1 MTNFDKANRNRGWIV
16 VAICF
21 GVMAFTFGARSS
33 VSMLLPIWQEELD
46 WSGSQAARGAS
57 IVLIMMALLSPVA
70 GNLMDRYNAR
80 LVIVIGL
87 TALASGIGAT
97 SFVTDPVYYYLLFG
111 VVGGVGWAFV
121 SIPMITAAVSGYFE
135 RMRGLAIGIAVSGA
149 SGGQLPILSGLG
161 ILIAAIGWRAS
172 YQFLALIVAALAILV
187 LFWFK
192 PPRGESRSSQPSEVD
207 DLDTLSERIKFLMV
221 NRTFLLLLG
230 AFTLCG
236 FTTAGVIDVYFIPYA
251 ISCGFTLVEGST
263 AYGFHGLGNLAGVVL
278 FSWMADHVHRPRLL
292 ASMFFLRAITFV
304 LLLFIEADI
313 GLMFMFAVI
322 FGTLNFATFPVIANI
337 VATHLGVRILGL
349 TLGLLFGG
357 HSLGAAVGVSIGG
370 WMFDQT
376 AKYSWIW
383 LLSIVLAALAGVF
396 AILVKEIRP
405 IGTESGPMGGMAR

>member
-46 WSGSQAARGAS
+46 WLGSQAARGAS

-87 TALASGIGAT
+87 TALASGISAT

-172 YQFLALIVAALAILV
+172 YQFLALIFAALAILV

-192 PPRGESRSSQPSEVD
+192 PPRGESRSSQPSGVD
-207 DLDTLSERIKFLMV
+207 NLDTLSKRIKFLMV

-313 GLMFMFAVI
+313 GLMFMFAAI

-357 HSLGAAVGVSIGG
+357 HSLGAAIGVSIGG
-370 WMFDQT
+370 WMFDLT
-376 AKYSWIW
+376 AQYSWIW
-383 LLSIVLAALAGVF
+383 LLSILLAALAGVF

-405 IGTESGPMGGMAR
+405 TGKQSRSMDGMVK

>member
-1 MTNFDKANRNRGWIV
+1 MTNLGKANRNRGWIV

-192 PPRGESRSSQPSEVD
+192 PPRGESRSSQPSRVD
-207 DLDTLSERIKFLMV
+207 DLDTLTERIKFLMV

-292 ASMFFLRAITFV
+292 ASMFFLRALTFV

-370 WMFDQT
+370 WMFDLT

-396 AILVKEIRP
+396 AILVEEIRP
-405 IGTESGPMGGMAR
+405 KRTEGGLVDGMVK

>member
-161 ILIAAIGWRAS
+161 ILIAAIGWRTS

-251 ISCGFTLVEGST
+251 ISCGFTLVQGST

>member
-1 MTNFDKANRNRGWIV
+1 MTDFDRANRKRGWIV

-33 VSMLLPIWQEELD
+33 VSMLLPIWQEELG
-46 WSGSQAARGAS
+46 WSGSQAARGVS

-80 LVIVIGL
+80 SVIVIGL

-121 SIPMITAAVSGYFE
+121 SIPMVTAAVSGYFE

-172 YQFLALIVAALAILV
+172 YQFLALIVAALAVFV

-192 PPRGESRSSQPSEVD
+192 PPLGESRSSQLSEVD
-207 DLDTLSERIKFLMV
+207 NLDTLSERIKFLML

-370 WMFDQT
+370 WMFDLT
-376 AKYSWIW
+376 ARYSWIW
-383 LLSIVLAALAGVF
+383 LLSIVLTALAGVF
-396 AILVKEIRP
+396 AILVKETRP
-405 IGTESGPMGGMAR
+405 TGTESGSMDGMVK

>member
-1 MTNFDKANRNRGWIV
+1 
-16 VAICF
+16 
-21 GVMAFTFGARSS
+21 
-33 VSMLLPIWQEELD
+33 MLLPIWQEELD

-161 ILIAAIGWRAS
+161 ILIVAIGWRAS
-172 YQFLALIVAALAILV
+172 YQFLALVVAALAILV

-192 PPRGESRSSQPSEVD
+192 PPRGESRSSQPSGVD

-292 ASMFFLRAITFV
+292 ASMFFARNNFRTVIIHRSRYWLNVYVRCNIRHAKLCNLSCDSKHCGHTPWCPYFRS
-304 LLLFIEADI
+304 DI
-313 GLMFMFAVI
+313 GPTFWGAFARC
-322 FGTLNFATFPVIANI
+322 GC
-337 VATHLGVRILGL
+337 RC
-349 TLGLLFGG
+349 
-357 HSLGAAVGVSIGG
+357 
-370 WMFDQT
+370 FD
-376 AKYSWIW
+376 WR
-383 LLSIVLAALAGVF
+383 LDV
-396 AILVKEIRP
+396 
-405 IGTESGPMGGMAR
+405 

>member
-1 MTNFDKANRNRGWIV
+1 
-16 VAICF
+16 
-21 GVMAFTFGARSS
+21 MAFTFGARSS

-161 ILIAAIGWRAS
+161 ILIVAIGWRAS
-172 YQFLALIVAALAILV
+172 YQFLALVVAALAILV

-192 PPRGESRSSQPSEVD
+192 PPRGESRSSQPSGVD
-207 DLDTLSERIKFLMV
+207 NLDTLSERIKFLMV

-405 IGTESGPMGGMAR
+405 LGTESGPMGGMAR

>member
-192 PPRGESRSSQPSEVD
+192 PPRGESRSSQPSRVD
-207 DLDTLSERIKFLMV
+207 DLDTLTERIKFLMV

-370 WMFDQT
+370 WMFDLT

-405 IGTESGPMGGMAR
+405 KRTEGGLVDGMVK

>member
-1 MTNFDKANRNRGWIV
+1 MTNFDKANRDRGWIV

-192 PPRGESRSSQPSEVD
+192 PPRGESRSSQPSRVD
-207 DLDTLSERIKFLMV
+207 DLDTLTERIKFLMV

-370 WMFDQT
+370 WMFDLT

-405 IGTESGPMGGMAR
+405 KRTEGGLVDGMVK

>member
-1 MTNFDKANRNRGWIV
+1 MANFDKANRNRGWIV

-46 WSGSQAARGAS
+46 WLGSQAARGAS

-87 TALASGIGAT
+87 TALAFGIGAT

-172 YQFLALIVAALAILV
+172 YQFLALIFAALAILV

-192 PPRGESRSSQPSEVD
+192 PPRGESRSSQPSGVD
-207 DLDTLSERIKFLMV
+207 NLDTLSKRIKFLMV

-313 GLMFMFAVI
+313 GLMFMFAAI

-357 HSLGAAVGVSIGG
+357 HSLGAAIGVSIGG
-370 WMFDQT
+370 WMFDLT
-376 AKYSWIW
+376 AQYSWIW
-383 LLSIVLAALAGVF
+383 LLSILLAALAGVF

-405 IGTESGPMGGMAR
+405 TGKQSRSMDGMVK

>member
-161 ILIAAIGWRAS
+161 ILIAAIGWRTS
-172 YQFLALIVAALAILV
+172 YQYLALIVAALAILV

-192 PPRGESRSSQPSEVD
+192 PPRGESRSSQPSGVD